1 MAEHRLSY
9 TAEEIDERLGT
20 VNDNKQNILNLTNR
34 VVENENDIDAVEANV
49 STLSAEMSTA
59 KTDIDNLETQVTTN
73 KQNIDTNATAIQTNA
88 TAISDLN
95 TNLSKVDTEVS
106 LINHTF
112 TNTDIQTNVQCNIS
126 YSGYKL
132 TDFRGLSV
140 SLIDNTNKIVINP
153 VRVSLGS
160 ILLGYWIDNYI
171 TVSGTTIRIRIK
183 YVDETHLIVWCNVAS
198 NVIGVSGIL

>member
-95 TNLSKVDTEVS
+95 TNMNNVLKLSDVNGGYIRYVRQSDTIMYFYIRLGHPTVPP
-106 LINHTF
+106 LIY
-112 TNTDIQTNVQCNIS
+112 DIKFYTMHPNMKLELVQTQDGGKNWS
-126 YSGYKL
+126 
-132 TDFRGLSV
+132 
-140 SLIDNTNKIVINP
+140 
-153 VRVSLGS
+153 
-160 ILLGYWIDNYI
+160 
-171 TVSGTTIRIRIK
+171 TIW
-183 YVDETHLIVWCNVAS
+183 YVAK
-198 NVIGVSGIL
+198 